1 MGRLRYLLLIGGMA
15 MTLAFA
21 GCGSADGSSASSDAD
36 NSSSA
41 VTAAPEESAPA
52 ETTTTTTGTT
62 HHPEKQPEEYGKV
75 IALTFDDGPNITC
88 TPYVLDVLEKYNA
101 KASFFV
107 IGNNINEES
116 AAVMKRAYDMG
127 CEINNHSRTHSYM
140 NKMTAEEIAEEIKYT
155 SDLVEK
161 FTGEP
166 TKFFRP
172 PYIAVNATMFETIDL
187 PFINGKGCND
197 WDDKVS
203 TETRIEKTLEQA
215 EDGAIILL
223 HDADMNYSTVDAL
236 ETIIPKLQEEGY
248 ELVTLS
254 DLFYAKGIEP
264 VHDATQKIYSNAM
277 QESNW

>member
-1 MGRLRYLLLIGGMA
+1 MSRLKKLLLIGGMV
-15 MTLAFA
+15 MTLAVT
-21 GCGSADGSSASSDAD
+21 GCSSADSSAAASAAGSDGAAQTD
-36 NSSSA
+36 
-41 VTAAPEESAPA
+41 APEESAA
-52 ETTTTTTGTT
+52 EPETTTTTGTT

-107 IGNNINEES
+107 IGDNINEES
-116 AAVMKRAYDMG
+116 AQVMKRAYDMG
-127 CEINNHSRTHSYM
+127 CEINNHSKTHSYM
-140 NKMTAEEIAEEIKYT
+140 NKMSAEEIAAEIQYT
-155 SDLVEK
+155 SDLVEQY
-161 FTGEP
+161 TGEP

-172 PYIAVNATMFETIDL
+172 PYIAVNSKMFETIDL

-215 EDGAIILL
+215 EDGGIILL
-223 HDADMNYSTVDAL
+223 HDADMNYNTVDAL
-236 ETIIPKLQEEGY
+236 DVIIPKLQEEGY

-264 VHDATQKIYSNAM
+264 VHDSTQKIYSNAM
-277 QESNW
+277 QEGNW

>member
-1 MGRLRYLLLIGGMA
+1 MSRLKKLLLIGGMVMA
-15 MTLAFA
+15 LAVS
-21 GCGSADGSSASSDAD
+21 GCSSADSSTAAQAEESSAAATS
-36 NSSSA
+36 
-41 VTAAPEESAPA
+41 APEESAPE

-62 HHPEKQPEEYGKV
+62 HHPEKEPEEYGKV
-75 IALTFDDGPNITC
+75 IALTFDDGPNTDC
-88 TPYVLDVLEKYNA
+88 TPYVLDVLEKYNV

-107 IGNNINEES
+107 IGDNINEES

-155 SDLVEK
+155 SDLVEQY
-161 FTGEP
+161 TGEP
-166 TKFFRP
+166 TRFFRP
-172 PYIAVNATMFETIDL
+172 PYIAVNATMFETIDM

-203 TETRIEKTLEQA
+203 VETRIQKTLDQA
-215 EDGAIILL
+215 EDGGIILL
-223 HDADMNYSTVDAL
+223 HDASMNYGTVEAL
-236 ETIIPKLQEEGY
+236 ETIIPTLLDEGY

-264 VHDATQKIYSNAM
+264 VKDDTQKIYSNAM
-277 QESNW
+277 QETNW